1 MEFTKE
7 EILGYAADGAYGEL
21 KSVRKVFGVDHEN
34 HKHAEEVYHTLYKL
48 YQEEH
53 IKNLIQNKKEN
64 VK

>member
-1 MEFTKE
+1 MELTKE
-7 EILGYAADGAYGEL
+7 EILGYAVDGAYREL
-21 KSVRKVFGVDHEN
+21 KSVRRVFGVEHKN

-53 IKNLIQNKKEN
+53 IKNLIEREN